1 MIDGVIISPLK
12 IIRVDEGDI
21 YHGIKKTDTGYSGFG
36 EAYFSSINYGE
47 TKGWKRHH
55 EMTLN
60 IIVPNGEIQFALF
73 DDRNKVNFKRYDI
86 IISKKNYCRLTVPP
100 MVWLAFKGLD
110 INGSVLL
117 NIANIVHNP
126 SESDSKNIDDI
137 EFNWREVL

>member
-12 IIRVDEGDI
+12 IVRIDQGDI
-21 YHGIKKTDTGYSGFG
+21 FHGMKETDKGYSGFG

-47 TKGWKRHH
+47 IKGWKRHH

-60 IIVPNGEIQFALF
+60 IIVPKGEIQFALF
-73 DDRNKVNFKRYDI
+73 DDRNESNLNKFDI
-86 IISKKNYCRLTVPP
+86 IISNKNYYRLTVPP

-110 INGSVLL
+110 TSGSMLL

-126 SESDSKNIDDI
+126 SESDSVSINEI
-137 EFNWREVL
+137 EFDWRED

>member
-21 YHGIKKTDTGYSGFG
+21 YHGMKRVDKGYCGFG

-60 IIVPNGEIQFALF
+60 IIVPNGKIQFALF
-73 DDRNKVNFKRYDI
+73 DDRNKVNFKRLGSQGYVAGGP
-86 IISKKNYCRLTVPP
+86 SKWIDGANKILRKN
-100 MVWLAFKGLD
+100 K
-110 INGSVLL
+110 
-117 NIANIVHNP
+117 
-126 SESDSKNIDDI
+126 
-137 EFNWREVL
+137 

>member
-1 MIDGVIISPLK
+1 
-12 IIRVDEGDI
+12 
-21 YHGIKKTDTGYSGFG
+21 
-36 EAYFSSINYGE
+36 
-47 TKGWKRHH
+47 
-55 EMTLN
+55 MTLN

-110 INGSVLL
+110 INGSMLL